1 MEDCKI
7 EKKKKLIRNFTWK
20 CKDGE
25 VTGDSQNFALRRN
38 QALFQRQW
46 TLVHR

>member
-7 EKKKKLIRNFTWK
+7 EKKKIDQKLYMEQ
-20 CKDGE
+20 DGE
-25 VTGDSQNFALRRN
+25 VTDDSQNFALRRN